1 MKEDKLPNTATQL
14 RVVPAPPSQI
24 ESLFQ
29 EHYDQIFRTAYRV
42 TGNANDAEDVL
53 QTIFL
58 RLARRSG
65 EFQLEPN
72 PKAYLLRAAINASLD
87 IVRTRSLNTL
97 ISIDDVTSDNF
108 QTRPNQNP
116 ESLHSDQELRQLI
129 QKEIS
134 NLSDKTAQMF
144 ILKYFEGLDNK
155 EIGKIL
161 DTSHLVVGVMLHRAR
176 GQLKK
181 VIGSRWA
188 GVGGR

>member
-1 MKEDKLPNTATQL
+1 MPATATHL
-14 RVVPAPPSQI
+14 RAVPAPQSQI

-29 EHYDQIFRTAYRV
+29 EHYDPIFRTAYRV

-87 IVRTRSLNTL
+87 IVRTRSLNTF
-97 ISIDDVTSDNF
+97 ISIDDVASDNF

-134 NLSDKTAQMF
+134 KLSDKTAQMF
-144 ILKYFEGLDNK
+144 VLKYFEGLDNK

-161 DTSHLVVGVMLHRAR
+161 GTSHLVVGVMLHRAR

-188 GVGGR
+188 RGGGQ

>member
-1 MKEDKLPNTATQL
+1 MPVTATHL
-14 RVVPAPPSQI
+14 RAVPAPQSQL

-29 EHYDQIFRTAYRV
+29 QHYDQIFRTAYRV

-65 EFQLEPN
+65 EFALEPN

-97 ISIDDVTSDNF
+97 ISIDDVIADNF

-116 ESLHSDQELRQLI
+116 ESLHSDQELRQII

-134 NLSDKTAQMF
+134 SLSEKTAQMF
-144 ILKYFEGLDNK
+144 VLKYFEGLDNK
-155 EIGKIL
+155 EIGQIL
-161 DTSHLVVGVMLHRAR
+161 GTSHLVVGVMLHRAR
-176 GQLKK
+176 AQLRKQMSDK
-181 VIGSRWA
+181 L
-188 GVGGR
+188 

>member
-1 MKEDKLPNTATQL
+1 MPVTATHL
-14 RVVPAPPSQI
+14 RAVPAPQSQL

-29 EHYDQIFRTAYRV
+29 QHYDQIFRTAYRV

-65 EFQLEPN
+65 EFVLEPN

-87 IVRTRSLNTL
+87 IVRTRNLTNL

-116 ESLHSDQELRQLI
+116 EALHSDQELRQII

-134 NLSDKTAQMF
+134 GLSEKTAQMF
-144 ILKYFEGLDNK
+144 VLKYFEGLDNK
-155 EIGKIL
+155 EIGQIL
-161 DTSHLVVGVMLHRAR
+161 GTSHLVVGVMLHRAR
-176 GQLKK
+176 AQLRKKLEGGQLS
-181 VIGSRWA
+181 VVS
-188 GVGGR
+188 GR